1 VGSNPTL
8 SAKAVDEKPGHRKSM
23 VVRVGASAT
32 VSRESRQARKGAA
45 VAAIPGAGAW
55 LARTT
60 SIAVASHVSEQ

>member
-1 VGSNPTL
+1 
-8 SAKAVDEKPGHRKSM
+8 M